1 MPCCSVAG
9 LTICSEAKMP
19 ALEDS
24 FHEPVQPLT
33 KNIFFQPNRAAL
45 NPAFKQAPRYRA
57 VPSNP
62 IQVQDYCDNKQTA
75 SGFRGAGGGVGRRG
89 GTAHASVRGCSKP
102 FGTRTRAQSGKVT
115 CKNKSLALTAGEAV
129 THINHREESSHRS
142 VLAE

>member
-33 KNIFFQPNRAAL
+33 KNIFFQPNCAAL

-62 IQVQDYCDNKQTA
+62 IQVQDYCDNKQLLLA
-75 SGFRGAGGGVGRRG
+75 SEEWEAAWGGREARLTRRCVAAAANRLEREQG
-89 GTAHASVRGCSKP
+89 PNQEKL
-102 FGTRTRAQSGKVT
+102 
-115 CKNKSLALTAGEAV
+115 LAR
-129 THINHREESSHRS
+129 ISHW
-142 VLAE
+142 L